1 MEPLPAELE
10 LESHL
15 WALEFQ
21 GFTRV
26 ESAIPPQ
33 LLERVQSAFHA
44 IIAGATPGTLEFG
57 GPLHKQRACVIAPDG
72 VIEATQPYEH
82 HPALLELL
90 ELPRPM
96 AVLEALLSKR
106 VSTLRHVHGPRVT
119 HRHAEGGDSAKLFYS
134 TNGHVLPPG
143 VDCDLRWHACVPAM
157 HAPRASRPSLLR
169 LALAALLATPLL
181 PPLPAPPGSRGSACS
196 VTAISCGIPG

>member
-90 ELPRPM
+90 FPPSCFDGCDRVVANEGLAFSPGEP
-96 AVLEALLSKR
+96 ALNVYYQNGCFNPHKDYCALTVLIPLS
-106 VSTLRHVHGPRVT
+106 SP
-119 HRHAEGGDSAKLFYS
+119 D
-134 TNGHVLPPG
+134 
-143 VDCDLRWHACVPAM
+143 D
-157 HAPRASRPSLLR
+157 ASRP
-169 LALAALLATPLL
+169 
-181 PPLPAPPGSRGSACS
+181 
-196 VTAISCGIPG
+196 V

>member
-181 PPLPAPPGSRGSACS
+181 PPLPAPPGSRGSA
-196 VTAISCGIPG
+196 ALPAQ